1 MGCVSLGQRRM
12 LARQSYGQERSQ
24 AARITDLCFDAGVDF
39 GINCIP
45 SAELGHSEALSE
57 ETFHG
62 VRDPEESLDVAN
74 QKKQSTEAAIRDIR
88 RRTRRKFSPEE
99 KIRIVLE
106 GLRGEQSVSELCRRE
121 GIAANL
127 YYRWSKDFLEAG
139 KKQLAGDTVRE
150 ATSDEVKALRS
161 ENREL
166 KEVVAEITLKNRV
179 LKKSLTGLGEE
190 DDT

>member
-1 MGCVSLGQRRM
+1 MSKDR
-12 LARQSYGQERSQ
+12 
-24 AARITDLCFDAGVDF
+24 
-39 GINCIP
+39 
-45 SAELGHSEALSE
+45 
-57 ETFHG
+57 
-62 VRDPEESLDVAN
+62 
-74 QKKQSTEAAIRDIR
+74 KQFTEAAVRDIR

-106 GLRGEQSVSELCRRE
+106 GLRGEQSVADLCRRE
-121 GIAANL
+121 GIASNL

-150 ATSDEVKALRS
+150 ATSDEVKDLRA

-179 LKKSLTGLGEE
+179 LKKSLVGSGEE
-190 DDT
+190 DLT